1 MAIKQVRILVVLSNL
16 SSIRAASVWGFVVLA
31 FFLLSGCAPASPSSQ
46 VDSGAKKVVTF
57 DGGSVTEGEVI
68 EGVERLASAQTAA
81 SGQPAPEIEPG
92 SPQFEA
98 AKTQIVPQLIA
109 FNLAKAYAEENEI
122 EVPGEEVEAEIEQ
135 TKEQVGQQAEAAG
148 QDLDPD
154 EAFEEALGQFG
165 YTEEDF
171 REEVRTGLLLEK
183 VREEAVGGEGPSD
196 EEIEQFY
203 EENKETRFTIPER
216 RCISHI
222 LFSPDEEE
230 EAEEVKEELDDGG
243 DFEELARENSQD
255 PGSAENG
262 GDLGCNPEGG
272 FVPEFD
278 EAAFDAEEGEIV
290 GPVETEFGFHVLE
303 VTEIQEEE
311 EVPFE
316 EAAPEIEEQ
325 LSQQQQATEFDAW
338 IQGQLEERDVM
349 YLPGYD
355 PNERR
360 PQIPGLPPG
369 AGPPPE
375 GGAPPEGEEALPEDE
390 VREETPEGAEPVDE
404 TPPAGE
410 SKE

>member
-1 MAIKQVRILVVLSNL
+1 MR
-16 SSIRAASVWGFVVLA
+16 
-31 FFLLSGCAPASPSSQ
+31 
-46 VDSGAKKVVTF
+46 
-57 DGGSVTEGEVI
+57 

-98 AKTQIVPQLIA
+98 AKTQVVPQLIV
-109 FNLAKAYAEENEI
+109 FNLGKAYARENDI
-122 EVPGEEVEAEIEQ
+122 EVSGEEVDAEVEQ
-135 TKEQVGQQAEAAG
+135 TKEQVGQQVEAAG
-148 QDLDPD
+148 QDLSPD
-154 EAFEEALGQFG
+154 DAFQEALNQFG
-165 YTEEDF
+165 YTEEEF
-171 REEVRTGLLLEK
+171 REEVKTGLLLEK
-183 VREEAVGGEGPSD
+183 VREDAMGGEGPSD

-203 EENKETRFTIPER
+203 EENKETRFTLPER
-216 RCISHI
+216 RCIRHI

-278 EAAFDAEEGEIV
+278 EAAFEAEEGEIS
-290 GPVETEFGFHVLE
+290 GPIETEFGYHVIE
-303 VTEIQEEE
+303 VTEIQDEE

-325 LSQQQQATEFDAW
+325 LSQQQQAAEFDAW
-338 IQGQLEERDVM
+338 IQGQLEERNVM

-355 PNERR
+355 PNERQ
-360 PQIPGLPPG
+360 PQLPGLPPG
-369 AGPPPE
+369 AGAPPS
-375 GGAPPEGEEALPEDE
+375 GGAPTKGE
-390 VREETPEGAEPVDE
+390 VQEETPEGAAPVDE
-404 TPPAGE
+404 PTPEGK

>member
-338 IQGQLEERDVM
+338 IQAQLEERDVM

>member
-1 MAIKQVRILVVLSNL
+1 MVTKQVRILVVLSNL
-16 SSIRAASVWGFVVLA
+16 SSARAASIWGFVVLA
-31 FFLLSGCAPASPSSQ
+31 LFLLAGCAPASPSSE

-57 DGGSVTEGEVI
+57 DGGSVTEGEVV
-68 EGVERLASAQTAA
+68 EGVERLYSAQAA
-81 SGQPAPEIEPG
+81 GSGQSAPEVEPG

-109 FNLAKAYAEENEI
+109 FNLAKAYAEENDI
-122 EVPGEEVEAEIEQ
+122 EVSGEEIDAEVEQ

-148 QDLDPD
+148 QDLDSD
-154 EAFEEALGQFG
+154 EAFQEALNQFG

-183 VREEAVGGEGPSD
+183 VREDAVGGEGPSD
-196 EEIEQFY
+196 EEIERFY
-203 EENKETRFTIPER
+203 EENKETRFTLPER
-216 RCISHI
+216 RCIRHI

-230 EAEEVKEELDDGG
+230 EAGEIKDELDDGG

-255 PGSAENG
+255 PGSAEQG
-262 GDLGCNPEGG
+262 GELGCNPEGG

-278 EAAFDAEEGEIV
+278 EAAFDAEEGDIV
-290 GPVETEFGFHVLE
+290 GPVETEFGFHVIE

-338 IQGQLEERDVM
+338 IRAQLEERNVT

-355 PNERR
+355 PNEQ
-360 PQIPGLPPG
+360 PPPPGRPPG

-375 GGAPPEGEEALPEDE
+375 GKAPPEGK
-390 VREETPEGAEPVDE
+390 
-404 TPPAGE
+404 

>member
-1 MAIKQVRILVVLSNL
+1 MSNL

-31 FFLLSGCAPASPSSQ
+31 FFLLAGCAPASPSSQ

-81 SGQPAPEIEPG
+81 SGQPAPAVEPG

-98 AKTQIVPQLIA
+98 AKTQVVPQLIA
-109 FNLAKAYAEENEI
+109 FNLAKAYAEENDI
-122 EVPGEEVEAEIEQ
+122 EVAGEEVDAEVEQ

-148 QDLDPD
+148 QNLDPD
-154 EAFEEALGQFG
+154 EAFEEALNQFG
-165 YTEEDF
+165 YTEEEF
-171 REEVRTGLLLEK
+171 RGEVRTGLLLEK
-183 VREEAVGGEGPSD
+183 VREDAVGGEGPSD

-203 EENKETRFTIPER
+203 EENKETRFTLPER
-216 RCISHI
+216 RCTRHI
-222 LFSPDEEE
+222 LFGPDEEE
-230 EAEEVKEELDDGG
+230 EAGEVKEELDDGG

-278 EAAFDAEEGEIV
+278 EAASDAEEGEIV
-290 GPVETEFGFHVLE
+290 GPVETEFGFHVIE
-303 VTEIQEEE
+303 VTDIQEEE

-325 LSQQQQATEFDAW
+325 LSQQQQAAEFDAW
-338 IQGQLEERDVM
+338 IRAQLEERNVT

-355 PNERR
+355 PNEQQ

-375 GGAPPEGEEALPEDE
+375 GGAPPEGEEGLPEDE
-390 VREETPEGAEPVDE
+390 VQEETPEGAQPVDE
-404 TPPAGE
+404 PASVGE

>member
-1 MAIKQVRILVVLSNL
+1 VVIKQVRIFYLSNL
-16 SSIRAASVWGFVVLA
+16 SSARAASVWGFVVLA
-31 FFLLSGCAPASPSSQ
+31 LLFVAGCTPASPSSEM
-46 VDSGAKKVVTF
+46 DSGAKKVVTF
-57 DGGSVTEGEVI
+57 DGGSVTEGEVM

-98 AKTQIVPQLIA
+98 AKSQIVPQLIS
-109 FNLAKAYAEENEI
+109 FNLGKAYARENGIQVSEK
-122 EVPGEEVEAEIEQ
+122 EVDAEVEQ
-135 TKEQVGQQAEAAG
+135 TKEQVGKQAEAAG
-148 QDLDPD
+148 QDLSPD
-154 EAFEEALGQFG
+154 EAFQEALNQFG
-165 YTEEDF
+165 YTEEEF

-183 VREEAVGGEGPSD
+183 VREDAVGGEGPSD

-203 EENKETRFTIPER
+203 EENKETRFTLPER
-216 RCISHI
+216 RCIRHI

-243 DFEELARENSQD
+243 DFEGLARENSQD

-272 FVPEFD
+272 FVPEFE
-278 EAAFDAEEGEIV
+278 EAAFDAEEGEIL
-290 GPVETEFGFHVLE
+290 GPVETEFGYHVVE

-325 LSQQQQATEFDAW
+325 LSQQQQAAEFDAW
-338 IQGQLEERDVM
+338 IRDQLEERNVM

-355 PNERR
+355 PNEQQ
-360 PQIPGLPPG
+360 PQLPGLPPG
-369 AGPPPE
+369 AGAPAEGGSPPE
-375 GGAPPEGEEALPEDE
+375 GE
-390 VREETPEGAEPVDE
+390 VREETPEGAAPVDE
-404 TPPAGE
+404 PTPEGK
-410 SKE
+410 SK